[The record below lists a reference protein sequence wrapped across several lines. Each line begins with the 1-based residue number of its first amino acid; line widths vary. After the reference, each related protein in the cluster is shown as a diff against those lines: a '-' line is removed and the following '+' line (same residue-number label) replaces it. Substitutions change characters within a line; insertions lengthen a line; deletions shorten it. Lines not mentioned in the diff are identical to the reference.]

1 MSKRIQTW
9 KYHPI
14 ENEIINTLLNP
25 ENRGEML
32 TTDLFRMLSNK
43 YQDFTRGSLN
53 QLLFKLEVQGMIFVV
68 PIKKEV
74 SKIEINKNAKFSDAI
89 AKKLKTIYR

>member
-32 TTDLFRMLSNK
+32 TTDLFRMLSNR

-74 SKIEINKNAKFSDAI
+74 SKIEINKNGKFSDNM